1 MSDPLLRALVDLR
14 DRQIQ
19 KARIQFSNRLS
30 AIDRGQDDSGQS
42 QQTAMVMRWLD
53 VFQTLEGQLDKDIAK
68 IVKTEAIFEEMSQ
81 LRGIGP
87 LLAAKIIALVD
98 IERAGTVSALW
109 RYAGYGVKDGE
120 RERPVKGE
128 MLHYNIRLKTAL
140 YLVGTSFLRCGSPYR
155 AAYDNAKRR
164 YEETR
169 KDWTKAHI
177 HQAAMRK
184 MIKLFLSH
192 LWQRWRTLEN
202 LPVREPYVHEK
213 LEHTTVYRPEEFGWG
228 KSGVG
233 D

>member
-30 AIDRGQDDSGQS
+30 AIDREQDDPGTS
-42 QQTAMVMRWLD
+42 QQTTMVMRWLD

-68 IVKTEAIFEEMSQ
+68 IVKQEPIFKEMSQ

-87 LLAAKIIALVD
+87 MLAAKIIAMVE
-98 IERAGTVSALW
+98 IERAETVSALW

-120 RERPVKGE
+120 RERPIKGE
-128 MLHYNIRLKTAL
+128 TLHYNIRLKTTL
-140 YLVGTSFLRCGSPYR
+140 YLVATSFLRCGSPYR
-155 AAYDNAKRR
+155 VAYDNAKTR
-164 YEETR
+164 YGSTR
-169 KDWTKAHI
+169 TDWTKAHI

-192 LWQRWRTLEN
+192 LWLRWRSLSN
-202 LPVREPYVHEK
+202 LPVRQPYVVDY
-213 LEHTTVYRPEEFGWG
+213 LEHTTIYQPEEFGWG
-228 KSGVG
+228 NHVN
-233 D
+233 

>member
-30 AIDRGQDDSGQS
+30 ALEREQDNAGES
-42 QQTAMVMRWLD
+42 QQMAVVMRWLD
-53 VFQTLEGQLDKDIAK
+53 VFQSLEEQLDKDIAK

-87 LLAAKIIALVD
+87 LLAAKVIAMVD
-98 IERAGTVSALW
+98 IERAQTVSALW

-128 MLHYNIRLKTAL
+128 TLHYNIRLKTAL
-140 YLVGTSFLRCGSPYR
+140 YLVATSFLRCGSPYR
-155 AAYDNAKRR
+155 VVYDNAKRR

-169 KDWTKAHI
+169 QDWTKAHI

-192 LWQRWRTLEN
+192 LWQRWRSLSN
-202 LPVREPYVHEK
+202 LPTREPYVVEY
-213 LEHTTVYRPEEFGWG
+213 LDHTTVYAPEEFGWG
-228 KSGVG
+228 KVTE
-233 D
+233 